1 SGSRVMPSGRIVEAA
16 TRWGLRG
23 ITRRRVRSVTRVSVC
38 FVRVSSGVDRWGSGP
53 GPAGAV
59 REGDG
64 VGEQD
69 ARVDGA
75 DPRDEPDARGERDRG
90 GGSGQVPHTVVPM
103 ADVMAEMPGVWR
115 RLLAAHVAD
124 RLGRCRGCRS
134 DTGSGERWPC
144 SLHRIATE
152 AQRLHDQKLARAV
165 DTD

>member
-1 SGSRVMPSGRIVEAA
+1 M
-16 TRWGLRG
+16 
-23 ITRRRVRSVTRVSVC
+23 
-38 FVRVSSGVDRWGSGP
+38 
-53 GPAGAV
+53 
-59 REGDG
+59 
-64 VGEQD
+64 GEQD
-69 ARVDGA
+69 ARVDGE
-75 DPRDEPDARGERDRG
+75 DPRDEADVGSERDRG
-90 GGSGQVPHTVVPM
+90 GGSGQVPSTVVPM
-103 ADVMAEMPGVWR
+103 ADLMADMPGVWR